1 MVNEFE
7 DRCDFHCVHLDT
19 VIKVKNQMSGLGD
32 PVRLAELFK
41 TMGDPTRLRIIYA
54 LMSQELCVCDLA
66 AVTGASESAVSHQLR
81 LLRQQQLV
89 KYRREGKMLYYS
101 LLDNHVAV
109 LMKQGL
115 EHINE

>member
-1 MVNEFE
+1 MRNDFE
-7 DRCDFHCVHLDT
+7 DRCEVHCVHEDAILEA
-19 VIKVKNQMSGLGD
+19 KKHMAGLSD
-32 PVRLAELFK
+32 PARLAELFK
-41 TMGDPTRLRIIYA
+41 IMGDPTRLRIIYA
-54 LMSQELCVCDLA
+54 LMNQELCVCDLA
-66 AVTGASESAVSHQLR
+66 AVAEVSKSAVSHQLR
-81 LLRQQQLV
+81 LLRQQLLV

>member
-1 MVNEFE
+1 MSNDFE
-7 DRCDFHCVHLDT
+7 DRCEVHCVHQDK
-19 VIKVKNQMSGLGD
+19 VIAVKRQMRGLRD

-54 LMSQELCVCDLA
+54 LMNQELCVCDLA

-89 KYRREGKMLYYS
+89 KFRREGKMMYYS
-101 LLDNHVAV
+101 LLDNHVAI
-109 LMKQGL
+109 LIEQGL